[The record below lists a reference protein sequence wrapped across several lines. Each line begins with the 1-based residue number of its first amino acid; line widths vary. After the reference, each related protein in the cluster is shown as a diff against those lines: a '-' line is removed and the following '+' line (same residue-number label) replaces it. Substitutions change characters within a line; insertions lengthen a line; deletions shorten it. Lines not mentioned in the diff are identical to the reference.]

1 MSGRRYALNHLKEMN
16 KSEMYFWIGD
26 EEDLCRKKE
35 SELAIARELRKAGSF
50 RLKLCSWCEQRN
62 RQFLQFS
69 GLEISSRNW
78 IELSSYLL
86 RARNF
91 STRNSWFA

>member
-50 RLKLCSWCEQRN
+50 RLK
-62 RQFLQFS
+62 
-69 GLEISSRNW
+69 
-78 IELSSYLL
+78 
-86 RARNF
+86 
-91 STRNSWFA
+91 